1 MDILQAIWLGV
12 LQGLTEF
19 LPISSSA
26 HLILMRFWFGWE
38 IGDPQTELVFDVA
51 LHVGTLTAIVV
62 YFWRDLVRIAG
73 AAFSTDPERA
83 IDKRLA
89 WGIVVGCIPAALVG
103 ALFEDTIEE
112 VFRLGDYDCGGADAG
127 LAAGG
132 GGAVFV
138 SVGDADYFWRG
149 GLVVPQPIQGGRAR

>member
-38 IGDPQTELVFDVA
+38 IGDPQAELVFDVA

-89 WGIVVGCIPAALVG
+89 WGIVIGCIPAALVG
-103 ALFEDTIEE
+103 ALFEDTL
-112 VFRLGDYDCGGADAG
+112 RRCSARSTQSLRGYSSGLGC
-127 LAAGG
+127 
-132 GGAVFV
+132 
-138 SVGDADYFWRG
+138 
-149 GLVVPQPIQGGRAR
+149 

>member
-73 AAFSTDPERA
+73 AASAPTPNGRSTSGSR
-83 IDKRLA
+83 
-89 WGIVVGCIPAALVG
+89 G
-103 ALFEDTIEE
+103 ASSS
-112 VFRLGDYDCGGADAG
+112 G
-127 LAAGG
+127 
-132 GGAVFV
+132 V
-138 SVGDADYFWRG
+138 SLPRW
-149 GLVVPQPIQGGRAR
+149 

>member
-38 IGDPQTELVFDVA
+38 IGDPQAELVFDVA

-62 YFWRDLVRIAG
+62 VL
-73 AAFSTDPERA
+73 
-83 IDKRLA
+83 LA
-89 WGIVVGCIPAALVG
+89 
-103 ALFEDTIEE
+103 
-112 VFRLGDYDCGGADAG
+112 RLGADRG
-127 LAAGG
+127 RG
-132 GGAVFV
+132 VQHRPRT
-138 SVGDADYFWRG
+138 GD
-149 GLVVPQPIQGGRAR
+149 

>member
-51 LHVGTLTAIVV
+51 LHVGTLTAIVA

-73 AAFSTDPERA
+73 AAFSTDPARA

-112 VFRLGDYDCGGADAG
+112 VFRTQYALIAG
-127 LAAGG
+127 LLIGIG
-132 GGAVFV
+132 LLMAVV
-138 SVGDADYFWRG
+138 DRLGRKERFWSRS
-149 GLVVPQPIQGGRAR
+149 ASWMCC

>member
-112 VFRLGDYDCGGADAG
+112 VFRSQFALIAGCSSGLGC
-127 LAAGG
+127 
-132 GGAVFV
+132 
-138 SVGDADYFWRG
+138 
-149 GLVVPQPIQGGRAR
+149 